1 MMQRPCIAEKG
12 SKRVLLVDGKP
23 FIMLA
28 GEVHNSDSS
37 SPAYMEHIWDT
48 ADALGMN
55 SLLLPVTWEIIEPV
69 EGEFHFEV
77 VDQLIDQ
84 ARAHNMRIGVLWF
97 GSFKNAECMYVPEWV
112 KRDTERFHRAQI
124 VKGKNKAGRRVS
136 PTLPVTIPYT
146 SISYL
151 SENTMQAD
159 ARAFAKLMEHIG
171 AYDGEHGTVITVQ
184 VENETGLLGN
194 AREVSD
200 EADAAFAENVPQEFV
215 TYMKEHTEYMEEDV
229 RAAVEAGAMSGS
241 WREVFGAVAEE
252 LFSAYHI
259 ASYVEYVAKAGK
271 EVYDLPMAVNCWLDK
286 EADHPGDYPSGGP
299 VARVHE
305 VWDYCAPSIDVYC
318 PDIYVPYFNKVCDR
332 FVKSGTNPLYIPEAA
347 THSYAAP
354 RMVYTV
360 GHYHAMCYSPF
371 GFDDIGKPFSAA
383 QGFLFGMDVTDPAL
397 KTPQNFEEY
406 AALGNLLREAMPLI
420 AERYGTKELQA
431 VSAEHETEAKA
442 ALHLPEDMNP
452 MQRMMAE
459 AAASTKMIFG
469 DLGVTANFGSMMRQR
484 NDGALLIFQTGE
496 NEVCMIGEQCDISL
510 FSADTDKT
518 NLDILLLEEGTFEKG
533 AFIPG
538 RRFNGDESAQ
548 LKLEKPGAL
557 RLRWFTYE

>member
-1 MMQRPCIAEKG
+1 MERPCIAEKG
-12 SKRVLLVDGKP
+12 NQKVLLVDGKP

-37 SPAYMEHIWDT
+37 SPAYMEQIWKI
-48 ADALGMN
+48 AEELGMN
-55 SLLLPVTWEIIEPV
+55 SLLLPVTWEMVEPV

-77 VDQLIDQ
+77 LDQLIDQ
-84 ARAHNMRIGVLWF
+84 AREHGMKIGLLWF
-97 GSFKNAECMYVPEWV
+97 GSFKNAECMYAPEWV
-112 KRDTERFHRAQI
+112 KRDLERFHRGQI

-146 SISYL
+146 TISYL
-151 SENTMQAD
+151 SENAMQAD
-159 ARAFAKLMEHIG
+159 ARAFGKMMQHVREYDE
-171 AYDGEHGTVITVQ
+171 AYGTVITVQ

-200 EADAAFAENVPQEFV
+200 EADAAFAGEVPQEFAS
-215 TYMKEHTEYMEEDV
+215 YMRSHTEYMEEDV
-229 RAAVEAGAMSGS
+229 RAAVEAGAEKGS
-241 WREVFGAVAEE
+241 WRDVFGTAAEE
-252 LFSAYHI
+252 IFSAYHV
-259 ASYVEYVAKAGK
+259 ASFVEYVAKAGK
-271 EVYDLPMAVNCWLDK
+271 DAYELPMAVNCWLDK
-286 EADHPGDYPSGGP
+286 AADTPGDYPSGGP

-383 QGFLFGMDVTDPAL
+383 QGYLFGMDVTDPAL

-406 AALGNLLREAMPLI
+406 AALGKILREAMPLL
-420 AERYGTKELQA
+420 AERYGTTDLQA
-431 VSAEHETEAKA
+431 VCAEREAEKKKS
-442 ALHLPEDMNP
+442 LGLPEDMNP
-452 MQRMMAE
+452 MERMMAE
-459 AAASTKMIFG
+459 AAAATKMIFG
-469 DLGVTANFGSMMRQR
+469 DLGVSAGFGGMMRPR
-484 NDGALLIFQTGE
+484 NDGALLVCRTKE
-496 NEVCMIGEQCDISL
+496 NEVYMIGEQCDIQL
-510 FSADTDKT
+510 FSTDSEKT
-518 NLDILLLEEGTFEKG
+518 NLDILRLEEGTFENG
-533 AFIPG
+533 VFVPG
-538 RRFNGDESAQ
+538 RRFNGDETAQ
-548 LKLEKPGAL
+548 LKLDKPGVL
-557 RLRWFTYE
+557 RLQWFTYE

>member
-1 MMQRPCIAEKG
+1 MERPCIAEKG
-12 SKRVLLVDGKP
+12 NQKVLLVDGKP

-37 SPAYMEHIWDT
+37 SPAYMEQIWKI
-48 ADALGMN
+48 AEELGMN
-55 SLLLPVTWEIIEPV
+55 SLLLPVTWEMVEPV

-77 VDQLIDQ
+77 LDQLIDQ
-84 ARAHNMRIGVLWF
+84 AREYGMKIGILWF
-97 GSFKNAECMYVPEWV
+97 GSFKNAECMYAPEWV
-112 KRDTERFHRAQI
+112 KRDLERFHRGQI

-146 SISYL
+146 TISYL
-151 SENTMQAD
+151 SENAMQAD
-159 ARAFAKLMEHIG
+159 ARAFGKMMQHVCE
-171 AYDGEHGTVITVQ
+171 YDEAEGTVITVQ

-200 EADAAFAENVPQEFV
+200 EADAAFAGEVPQEFAS
-215 TYMKEHTEYMEEDV
+215 YMRSHTEYMEEDV
-229 RAAVEAGAMSGS
+229 RAAVEAGAEKGS
-241 WREVFGAVAEE
+241 WSEVFGAVAEE
-252 LFSAYHI
+252 IFSAYHV
-259 ASYVEYVAKAGK
+259 ASFVEYVAKAGK
-271 EVYDLPMAVNCWLDK
+271 DAYDLPMAVNCWLDK
-286 EADHPGDYPSGGP
+286 AADTPGDYPSGGP

-383 QGFLFGMDVTDPAL
+383 QGYLFGMDVTDPAL

-406 AALGNLLREAMPLI
+406 AVLGKILREAMPLL
-420 AERYGTKELQA
+420 AERYGTTDLQA
-431 VSAEHETEAKA
+431 VCAEREAEKKKS
-442 ALHLPEDMNP
+442 LGLPEDMNP
-452 MQRMMAE
+452 MERMMAE
-459 AAASTKMIFG
+459 AAAATKMIFG
-469 DLGVTANFGSMMRQR
+469 DLGVSAGFGGMMRPR
-484 NDGALLIFQTGE
+484 NDGALLVCRTKE
-496 NEVCMIGEQCDISL
+496 NEVYMIGEQCDIQL
-510 FSADTDKT
+510 FSTDSEKT
-518 NLDILLLEEGTFEKG
+518 NLDILRLEEGTFENG
-533 AFIPG
+533 VFVPG
-538 RRFNGDESAQ
+538 RRFNGDETAQ
-548 LKLEKPGAL
+548 LKLDKPGVL
-557 RLRWFTYE
+557 RLQWFTYE

>member
-1 MMQRPCIAEKG
+1 MERPCIAEKG
-12 SKRVLLVDGKP
+12 NQKVLLVDGKP

-37 SPAYMEHIWDT
+37 SPAYMEQIWKI
-48 ADALGMN
+48 ADDLGMN
-55 SLLLPVTWEIIEPV
+55 SLLLPVTWEMVEPV

-77 VDQLIDQ
+77 LDQLIDQ
-84 ARAHNMRIGVLWF
+84 AREYGMKIGILWF
-97 GSFKNAECMYVPEWV
+97 GSFKNAECMYAPEWV
-112 KRDTERFHRAQI
+112 KRDLERFHRGQI

-146 SISYL
+146 TISYL
-151 SENTMQAD
+151 SENAMQAD
-159 ARAFAKLMEHIG
+159 ARAFGKMMQHVCE
-171 AYDGEHGTVITVQ
+171 YDEAEGTVITVQ

-200 EADAAFAENVPQEFV
+200 EADAAFAGEVPQEFAS
-215 TYMKEHTEYMEEDV
+215 YMRSHTEYMEEDV
-229 RAAVEAGAMSGS
+229 RAAVEAGAEKGS
-241 WREVFGAVAEE
+241 WSEVFGAAAEE
-252 LFSAYHI
+252 IFSAYHV
-259 ASYVEYVAKAGK
+259 ASFVEYVAKAGK
-271 EVYDLPMAVNCWLDK
+271 DAYNLPMTVNCWLDK
-286 EADHPGDYPSGGP
+286 AADTPGDYPSGGP

-332 FVKSGTNPLYIPEAA
+332 FVKGGTNPLYIPEAA

-383 QGFLFGMDVTDPAL
+383 QGYLFGMDVTDPAL

-406 AALGNLLREAMPLI
+406 AALGKILREAMPLL
-420 AERYGTKELQA
+420 AERYGTTDLQA
-431 VSAEHETEAKA
+431 VCAEREAEKKKS
-442 ALHLPEDMNP
+442 LGLPEDMNP
-452 MQRMMAE
+452 MERLMAE

-469 DLGVTANFGSMMRQR
+469 DLGVSAGFGGMMRPR
-484 NDGALLIFQTGE
+484 NDGVLLVCRTKE
-496 NEVCMIGEQCDISL
+496 NEVYMIGEQCDIQL
-510 FSADTDKT
+510 FSADSEKT
-518 NLDILLLEEGTFEKG
+518 NLDILRLEEGTFENG
-533 AFIPG
+533 AFVPG
-538 RRFNGDESAQ
+538 RRFNGDEAAQ
-548 LKLEKPGAL
+548 LKLDKPGVL
-557 RLRWFTYE
+557 RLQWFTYE

>member
-1 MMQRPCIAEKG
+1 MERPCITEKG
-12 SKRVLLVDGKP
+12 NQKVLLVDGKP

-37 SPAYMEHIWDT
+37 SPAYMEQIWKI
-48 ADALGMN
+48 AEELGMN
-55 SLLLPVTWEIIEPV
+55 SLLLPVTWEMVEPV
-69 EGEFHFEV
+69 EGEFHFEIL
-77 VDQLIDQ
+77 DQLIDQ
-84 ARAHNMRIGVLWF
+84 AREHGMKIGLLWF
-97 GSFKNAECMYVPEWV
+97 GSFKNAECMYAPEWV
-112 KRDTERFHRAQI
+112 KRDLERFHRGQI

-146 SISYL
+146 TISYL
-151 SENTMQAD
+151 SENAMQAD
-159 ARAFAKLMEHIG
+159 ARAFGKMMQHVREYDE
-171 AYDGEHGTVITVQ
+171 AYGTVITVQ

-200 EADAAFAENVPQEFV
+200 EADAAFAGEVPQEFAS
-215 TYMKEHTEYMEEDV
+215 YMRSHTEYMEEDV
-229 RAAVEAGAMSGS
+229 RAAVEAGAEKSS
-241 WREVFGAVAEE
+241 WSEVFGAVAEE
-252 LFSAYHI
+252 IFSAYHV
-259 ASYVEYVAKAGK
+259 ASFVEYVAKAGK
-271 EVYDLPMAVNCWLDK
+271 DAYNLPMTVNCWLDK
-286 EADHPGDYPSGGP
+286 AADTPGDYPSGGP

-383 QGFLFGMDVTDPAL
+383 QGYLFGMDVTDPAL

-406 AALGNLLREAMPLI
+406 AALGKILREAMPLL
-420 AERYGTKELQA
+420 AERYGTTDLQA
-431 VSAEHETEAKA
+431 VCAEREAEKKKS
-442 ALHLPEDMNP
+442 LGLPEDMNP
-452 MQRMMAE
+452 MERMMAE
-459 AAASTKMIFG
+459 AAAATKMIFG
-469 DLGVTANFGSMMRQR
+469 DLGVSVGFGGMMRPR
-484 NDGALLIFQTGE
+484 NDGALLVCRTKE
-496 NEVCMIGEQCDISL
+496 NEVYMIGEQCDIQL
-510 FSADTDKT
+510 FSTDSEKT
-518 NLDILLLEEGTFEKG
+518 NLDILRLEEGTFENG
-533 AFIPG
+533 VFVPG
-538 RRFNGDESAQ
+538 RRFNGDEAAQ
-548 LKLEKPGAL
+548 LKLDKPGVL

>member
-1 MMQRPCIAEKG
+1 MERPCIAEKG
-12 SKRVLLVDGKP
+12 NQKVLLVDGKP

-37 SPAYMEHIWDT
+37 SPAYMEQIWKI
-48 ADALGMN
+48 AEELGMN
-55 SLLLPVTWEIIEPV
+55 SLLLPVTWEMVEPV

-77 VDQLIDQ
+77 LDQLIDQ
-84 ARAHNMRIGVLWF
+84 AREYGMKIGLLWF
-97 GSFKNAECMYVPEWV
+97 GSFKNAECMYAPEWV
-112 KRDTERFHRAQI
+112 KRDLERFHRGQI

-146 SISYL
+146 TISYL
-151 SENTMQAD
+151 SENAMQAD
-159 ARAFAKLMEHIG
+159 ARAFGKMMQHVREYDE
-171 AYDGEHGTVITVQ
+171 AYGTVITVQ

-200 EADAAFAENVPQEFV
+200 EADAAFAGEVPQEFAS
-215 TYMKEHTEYMEEDV
+215 YMRSHTEYMEEDV
-229 RAAVEAGAMSGS
+229 RAAVEAGAEKGS
-241 WREVFGAVAEE
+241 WSEVFGAVAEE
-252 LFSAYHI
+252 IFSAYHV
-259 ASYVEYVAKAGK
+259 ASFVEYVAKAGK
-271 EVYDLPMAVNCWLDK
+271 DAYDLPMAVNCWLDK
-286 EADHPGDYPSGGP
+286 AADTLGDYPSGGP

-383 QGFLFGMDVTDPAL
+383 QGYLFGMDVTDPAL

-406 AALGNLLREAMPLI
+406 AALGKILREAMPLL
-420 AERYGTKELQA
+420 AERYGTTDLQA
-431 VSAEHETEAKA
+431 VCAEREAEKKKS
-442 ALHLPEDMNP
+442 LGLPEDMNP
-452 MQRMMAE
+452 MERMMAE
-459 AAASTKMIFG
+459 AAAATKMIFG
-469 DLGVTANFGSMMRQR
+469 DLGVSAGFGGMMRPR
-484 NDGALLIFQTGE
+484 NDGALLVCRTKE
-496 NEVCMIGEQCDISL
+496 NEVYMIGEQCDIQL
-510 FSADTDKT
+510 FSTDSEKT
-518 NLDILLLEEGTFEKG
+518 NLDILRLEEGTFENG
-533 AFIPG
+533 VFVPG
-538 RRFNGDESAQ
+538 RRFNGDETAQ
-548 LKLEKPGAL
+548 LKLDKPGVL
-557 RLRWFTYE
+557 RLQWFTYE

>member
-1 MMQRPCIAEKG
+1 MERPCITEKG
-12 SKRVLLVDGKP
+12 NQKVLLVDGKP

-37 SPAYMEHIWDT
+37 SPAYMEQIWKI
-48 ADALGMN
+48 AEELGMN
-55 SLLLPVTWEIIEPV
+55 SLLLPVTWEMVESV

-77 VDQLIDQ
+77 LDQLIDQ
-84 ARAHNMRIGVLWF
+84 AREYGMKIGLLWF
-97 GSFKNAECMYVPEWV
+97 GSFKNAECMYAPEWV
-112 KRDTERFHRAQI
+112 KRDLERFHRGQI

-146 SISYL
+146 TISYL
-151 SENTMQAD
+151 SENAMQAD
-159 ARAFAKLMEHIG
+159 ARAFGKMMQHVREYDE
-171 AYDGEHGTVITVQ
+171 AYGTVITVQ

-200 EADAAFAENVPQEFV
+200 EADAAFAGEVPQEFAS
-215 TYMKEHTEYMEEDV
+215 YMRSHTEYMEEDV
-229 RAAVEAGAMSGS
+229 RAAVEAGAEKGS
-241 WREVFGAVAEE
+241 WRDVFGTAAEE
-252 LFSAYHI
+252 IFSAYHV
-259 ASYVEYVAKAGK
+259 ASFVEYVAKAGK
-271 EVYDLPMAVNCWLDK
+271 DAYDLPMAVNCWLDK
-286 EADHPGDYPSGGP
+286 AADTPGDYPSGGP

-383 QGFLFGMDVTDPAL
+383 QGYLFGMDVTDPAL

-406 AALGNLLREAMPLI
+406 AALGKILREAMPLL
-420 AERYGTKELQA
+420 AERYGTTDLQA
-431 VSAEHETEAKA
+431 VCAEREAEKKKS
-442 ALHLPEDMNP
+442 LGLPEDMNP
-452 MQRMMAE
+452 MERMLAE
-459 AAASTKMIFG
+459 AAAATKMIFG
-469 DLGVTANFGSMMRQR
+469 DLGVSAGFGGMMRPR
-484 NDGALLIFQTGE
+484 NDGALLVCRTKE
-496 NEVCMIGEQCDISL
+496 NEVYMIGEQCDIQL
-510 FSADTDKT
+510 FSTDSEKT
-518 NLDILLLEEGTFEKG
+518 NLDILRLEEGTFENG
-533 AFIPG
+533 VFVPG
-538 RRFNGDESAQ
+538 RRFNGDEAAQ
-548 LKLEKPGAL
+548 LKLDKPGVL
-557 RLRWFTYE
+557 RLQWFTYE